1 MSLIIVRQG
10 VQCGAMK
17 NETHGVMDFL
27 QSIRVVGKMIREFKL
42 KLVGDSI
49 PEFWREATRECVT
62 LLGWRYAV
70 LRDQE
75 CRNRHKFPMIP
86 S

>member
-1 MSLIIVRQG
+1 MQ
-10 VQCGAMK
+10 
-17 NETHGVMDFL
+17 NETRGIMDFI

-42 KLVGDSI
+42 KSVGDSI
-49 PEFWREATRECVT
+49 PEFRREAVRKRAI
-62 LLGWRYAV
+62 LLSGRYVV

-75 CRNRHKFPMIP
+75 RRNRHKFPMIP